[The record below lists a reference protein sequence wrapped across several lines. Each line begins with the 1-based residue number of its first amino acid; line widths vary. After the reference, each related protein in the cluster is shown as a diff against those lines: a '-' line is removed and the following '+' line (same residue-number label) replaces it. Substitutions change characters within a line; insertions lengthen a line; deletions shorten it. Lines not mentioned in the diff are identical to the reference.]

1 MIYYIIIGY
10 PNYDDSST
18 KAQLQLSGPVL
29 KINPICFCFY
39 LIFYH
44 LLLSGDVE
52 LNPGPITGM
61 FFKCCN
67 RPIISTCIGD
77 PKDVFRIHSAK
88 LAAAISD
95 SLPRVTNELYA
106 KGLIPQETKE
116 KMLLPE
122 INYTKASGL
131 VNVIGRQLESSCN
144 PRQYL
149 TKVCDILKC
158 QQQQTLVDIAASM
171 LGESSLHVNVLV
183 IGPDVQSYIDIIRQQ
198 YKDQP
203 IVTNEDWPPKVGH
216 DSFGRL
222 ALVEKSKMMKQER
235 SAWCML
241 RGKVDELLEMP
252 ESEEITIENVLQSP
266 PLRVVID
273 GPPGI
278 GKTTLCRKLLNMW
291 SNGELSHQQFH
302 LVLYCP
308 LRNDKIATATTLTD
322 LFVYKSPKVLKV
334 AEWFS
339 NEEGQGLLIIF
350 DGWDELTTQLRKTS
364 LAASII
370 RRERLDKCS
379 VVVTSRSYASSS
391 LLRMSSINKHIQVIG
406 FPFNE
411 IKRVIIQTLQKDPKL
426 AEELIEE
433 NTTESSKFFKFHFT
447 TNQNSKD
454 SQLAVKLI
462 NDLNIRHDVQSLC
475 YIPLV
480 CSMVILVYHKE
491 AGNLPTTLT
500 KLYENF
506 VLQTIRR
513 DVVKRHMHNSIDD
526 PYSLHSLSSL
536 PSPLD
541 KCLQDISQIA
551 YTNLASTR
559 MTFTIDQLREHVS
572 LVNEDYLG
580 LMTTFLEYDEKK
592 YQFLHLSIQEFLAA
606 WWIAKNENPVELF
619 KNHFDD
625 DHFRMCVRFVAGLTH
640 LNDESYQ
647 KYFNTRNFDLQCIKI
662 PFFGFDTEPLLFQN
676 PAIDKDHPI
685 FSPNYNLDHFPILLF
700 QLLYESQNIKLCQ
713 FLAKFITNG
722 SLCLHEENLSLFDT
736 LCLNFFMN
744 NSNVTWEFLHLTGH
758 FGLPMHDS
766 ELLKF
771 ISSGTQCKK
780 LQIYFTD
787 DCLNRLI
794 ESFFQPSSLISNV
807 QEFHCTLTASSFSP
821 CVALLH
827 LLKLPQLKILHVVM
841 HASKDSKLADE
852 NEYSELQKCIE
863 VNPKLQELAIRYYFR
878 YESNELEKNATCVI
892 RGVAKNRV
900 LTTFSLYVHQ
910 YYGIYLFDVYE
921 FFPLPAG
928 IIEQLLKDNITL
940 KKLGLIVPKSL
951 LSAQDHLFNE
961 IEVNTPLTTLVIGF
975 MPKLKVPHVI
985 ETLAILEPQLQPP
998 YPLLNEHPF
1007 LQVLILHLESL
1018 EDATELFT
1026 ILQTNTTLISL
1037 SVHMNMSYLYDS
1049 NMCESLQCMLTR
1061 NHTLCSIE
1069 VEIRPKL
1076 PSNIFEFPSPS
1087 FIASLTDGLKC
1098 NTTIRKLS
1106 IPIRLPLLEDCEA
1119 LFNLISQKNN
1129 FIELQLHI
1137 YGLQC
1142 TCFFDETFFHISK
1155 SGFSSPSLPLL
1166 SPSSSQCSD
1175 PTEELFN
1182 EGLPAIIKMLES
1194 LTYIKLLRISLRWGI
1209 FYYEDS
1215 LLRDEIIQIFHET
1228 VFFHPSLECVEI
1240 NNMDELYYYFI
1251 EERDSFITKLKQEHS
1266 LGPFP
1271 LVVYL
1276 VE

>member
-1 MIYYIIIGY
+1 MFLLDFLSPPLIRRCGTQPWTYYRYIY
-10 PNYDDSST
+10 
-18 KAQLQLSGPVL
+18 
-29 KINPICFCFY
+29 
-39 LIFYH
+39 IFKH
-44 LLLSGDVE
+44 
-52 LNPGPITGM
+52 
-61 FFKCCN
+61 CN
-67 RPIISTCIGD
+67 RPIICTCIGD
-77 PKDVFRIHSAK
+77 PKDVFRTHSAG
-88 LAAAISD
+88 LTAAISD
-95 SLPRVTNELYA
+95 ILLRVTDELYA
-106 KGLIPQETKE
+106 EGLIPQETKE

-322 LFVYKSPKVLKV
+322 LFVYKSPKVSKV

-370 RRERLDKCS
+370 RREQLDKCS

-391 LLRMSSINKHIQVIG
+391 LLRMPFLNKHIQAIG
-406 FPFNE
+406 FSLNE

-426 AEELIEE
+426 AQEIIEE
-433 NTTESSKFFKFHFT
+433 NTNEFSKMSLESHFT
-447 TNQNSKD
+447 TAQNSKD

-462 NDLNIRHDVQSLC
+462 NDLSIRHDVQSLC

-513 DVVKRHMHNSIDD
+513 HVAKRHGTTDD
-526 PYSLHSLSSL
+526 SYSLHSLSSL
-536 PSPLD
+536 PSQLN
-541 KCLQDISQIA
+541 KCLKDISQIA

-559 MTFTIDQLREHVS
+559 MTFTIDQLQERVS

-592 YQFLHLSIQEFLAA
+592 YQFLHLSIQEFLAS
-606 WWIAKNENPVELF
+606 WWIAKHKNPEELF

-640 LNDESYQ
+640 LNNESYQ
-647 KYFNTRNFDLQCIKI
+647 KYFNISNFDLQCIGI
-662 PFFGFDTEPLLFQN
+662 PLFEFDNDFLLYQN
-676 PAIDKDHPI
+676 PPAIAKRHP
-685 FSPNYNLDHFPILLF
+685 FSPAKYNSNNFPILLL
-700 QLLYESQNIKLCQ
+700 QLLYESQNTKLCQ
-713 FLAKFITNG
+713 FFAKFIINS
-722 SLCLHEENLSLFDT
+722 SLCLHEAKLSLFDT
-736 LCLNFFMN
+736 LCLSYFIN
-744 NSNVTWEFLHLTGH
+744 NSNVTWELLHLTQY
-758 FGLPMHDS
+758 S
-766 ELLKF
+766 ELLTF

-780 LQIYFTD
+780 LQVEVD
-787 DCLNRLI
+787 DGLI
-794 ESFFQPSSLISNV
+794 QSFFQTSSFIYASNV
-807 QEFHCTLTASSFSP
+807 LECRCTLYGDYSP

-827 LLKLPQLKILHVVM
+827 LLKLPQVKILHVTM
-841 HASKDSKLADE
+841 QPGENSKFADK
-852 NEYSELQKCIE
+852 NAYSELQRCIE
-863 VNPKLQELAIRYYFR
+863 VDPKLQELAINYHCKFKC
-878 YESNELEKNATCVI
+878 NELEKNATCVI

-900 LTTFSLYVHQ
+900 LTTFLLKVHQ
-910 YYGIYLFDVYE
+910 SYQRYGCFLPFVYD
-921 FFPLPAG
+921 FSPLPAG

-940 KKLGLIVPKSL
+940 KYLELIIPDEL
-951 LSAQDHLFNE
+951 LSDEDHLNE
-961 IEVNTPLTTLVIGF
+961 IEVNTPLTTLVISF
-975 MPKLKVPHVI
+975 ASKLKVPNMI
-985 ETLAILEPQLQPP
+985 ETLTILKPQLQPP
-998 YPLLNEHPF
+998 YPLLHDPF
-1007 LQVLILHLESL
+1007 LLQVLILQLQSL
-1018 EDATELFT
+1018 ENATELFQ
-1026 ILQTNTTLISL
+1026 ILQTNTTLKSL
-1037 SVHMNMSYLYDS
+1037 SVLISMLDPEYLDNS
-1049 NMCESLQCMLTR
+1049 ISIMCESLQCMLTR
-1061 NHTLCSIE
+1061 NCTLCSFE
-1069 VEIRPKL
+1069 VEVTIL
-1076 PSNIFEFPSPS
+1076 HLISSL
-1087 FIASLTDGLKC
+1087 IAPLTDGLEC

-1106 IPIRLPLLEDCEA
+1106 IPIRLPLEDGEA
-1119 LFNLISQKNN
+1119 LFNLKNN
-1129 FIELQLHI
+1129 FIELQLDVF
-1137 YGLQC
+1137 YVL
-1142 TCFFDETFFHISK
+1142 
-1155 SGFSSPSLPLL
+1155 SSPYILNETSSLFSGSGSSSPLL
-1166 SPSSSQCSD
+1166 SLSSMSPSQYRN
-1175 PTEELFN
+1175 PTEVLFN
-1182 EGLPAIIKMLES
+1182 EGLPAIIKMLQS
-1194 LTYIKLLRISLRWGI
+1194 LTSIRLLRITLN
-1209 FYYEDS
+1209 FENY
-1215 LLRDEIIQIFHET
+1215 DEALMQFKTIDEFHEA
-1228 VFFHPSLECVEI
+1228 VFFHPSLEYVEI
-1240 NNMDELYYYFI
+1240 SGINEMFQYI
-1251 EERDSFITKLKQEHS
+1251 EGAGKSYIAKLKQEHP
-1266 LGPFP
+1266 LRKFP
-1271 LVVYL
+1271 MVDYL
-1276 VE
+1276 P

>member
-1 MIYYIIIGY
+1 
-10 PNYDDSST
+10 
-18 KAQLQLSGPVL
+18 
-29 KINPICFCFY
+29 
-39 LIFYH
+39 
-44 LLLSGDVE
+44 
-52 LNPGPITGM
+52 
-61 FFKCCN
+61 
-67 RPIISTCIGD
+67 
-77 PKDVFRIHSAK
+77 
-88 LAAAISD
+88 
-95 SLPRVTNELYA
+95 
-106 KGLIPQETKE
+106 
-116 KMLLPE
+116 
-122 INYTKASGL
+122 
-131 VNVIGRQLESSCN
+131 
-144 PRQYL
+144 
-149 TKVCDILKC
+149 
-158 QQQQTLVDIAASM
+158 M

-222 ALVEKSKMMKQER
+222 ALVEKGKMMKQER

-252 ESEEITIENVLQSP
+252 ESNEITIGDVLQSP

-278 GKTTLCRKLLNMW
+278 GKTTLCRKLLKMW
-291 SNGELSHQQFH
+291 SNGELPHQQFH
-302 LVLYCP
+302 LALYCP
-308 LRNDKIATATTLTD
+308 LRNDQIATATSLSD
-322 LFVYKSPKVLKV
+322 LFVYKSPKLSKV
-334 AEWFS
+334 VEWLL

-350 DGWDELTTQLRKTS
+350 DGWDELTTQLRETS

-370 RRERLDKCS
+370 RREQLDKCS

-406 FPFNE
+406 FSLNE

-426 AEELIEE
+426 AQELIAE
-433 NTTESSKFFKFHFT
+433 NTDEIYKRFKFHFT
-447 TNQNSKD
+447 TAQNSKD
-454 SQLAVKLI
+454 SQLAVELI

-506 VLQTIRR
+506 VLQIIRR
-513 DVVKRHMHNSIDD
+513 HLAKRHGTTDD
-526 PYSLHSLSSL
+526 PYSLHNLSSL
-536 PSPLD
+536 PSQLN

-559 MTFTIDQLREHVS
+559 MTFTIDQLQEHVS

-606 WWIAKNENPVELF
+606 WWIAKHENPEELF
-619 KNHFDD
+619 KNYFDD

-647 KYFNTRNFDLQCIKI
+647 KYFIRNLDLQCIGI
-662 PFFGFDTEPLLFQN
+662 PFFGFDTDSLL
-676 PAIDKDHPI
+676 PIDKRHPTS
-685 FSPNYNLDHFPILLF
+685 SPNYNSDNFPILLF

-713 FLAKFITNG
+713 FLAKFITNS
-722 SLCLHEENLSLFDT
+722 SLCLHEVFLSSFDR
-736 LCLNFFMN
+736 LCLSYFINS
-744 NSNVTWEFLHLTGH
+744 SNVMWEFLHLTVTEN
-758 FGLPMHDS
+758 LLVDDS
-766 ELLKF
+766 ELLNN

-780 LQIYFTD
+780 LQVKVHGS
-787 DCLNRLI
+787 LI
-794 ESFFQPSSLISNV
+794 ESLFQPSSFIYASNV
-807 QEFHCTLTASSFSP
+807 QEFYCSIYGNYSP

-827 LLKLPQLKILHVVM
+827 LLKLPQVKILHITM
-841 HASKDSKLADE
+841 SPSKDSKLADE

-863 VNPKLQELAIRYYFR
+863 VNPKLQELVIQYYCRYI
-878 YESNELEKNATCVI
+878 SNELEKNATCVI
-892 RGVAKNRV
+892 RGVAKNRI
-900 LTTFSLYVHQ
+900 LTTFSLYVSQ
-910 YYGIYLFDVYE
+910 YYGIYLFDVYD

-940 KKLGLIVPKSL
+940 KKLKLIVPKSL

-961 IEVNTPLTTLVIGF
+961 IEVNTPLTTLAIGF

-985 ETLAILEPQLQPP
+985 ETLAILEPQPQPP

-1007 LQVLILHLESL
+1007 LQALILHLESL
-1018 EDATELFT
+1018 EYATELFT
-1026 ILQTNTTLISL
+1026 ILQTNTTLKSL
-1037 SVHMNMSYLYDS
+1037 SVHMNMTYLYDG

-1069 VEIRPKL
+1069 VEIRPQL
-1076 PSNIFEFPSPS
+1076 NSCIFEFSSPS
-1087 FIASLTDGLKC
+1087 FIAALTDGLKC

-1106 IPIRLPLLEDCEA
+1106 IPIRLPLLEDGEA

-1137 YGLQC
+1137 YVLLC
-1142 TCFFDETFFHISK
+1142 PCYFDVTFSHFYG
-1155 SGFSSPSLPLL
+1155 SGFFSPLSLLFPSPSQYCNATKVLL
-1166 SPSSSQCSD
+1166 
-1175 PTEELFN
+1175 N
-1182 EGLPAIIKMLES
+1182 EGLPVIIKMLES
-1194 LTYIKLLRISLRWGI
+1194 LTFIKLLRISLRWNI
-1209 FYYEDS
+1209 YYCEDS
-1215 LLRDEIIQIFHET
+1215 LVRNEIIQIFHET

-1240 NNMDELYYYFI
+1240 NNMNGLHYYFI
-1251 EERDSFITKLKQEHS
+1251 KERDSFITKLKQEHS

-1271 LVVYL
+1271 LVVYI
-1276 VE
+1276 E